1 MRSLTP
7 KIELHLST
15 ASGKRLSTACRDE
28 AASGCQVGETPGCF
42 RGDENDGS
50 LVVTELSEDEV
61 DGFEMIAEG
70 IRSQTTRR
78 KSPSVTFTLRSVLR
92 ASHSGRG

>member
-61 DGFEMIAEG
+61 DGFEMIANG
-70 IRSQTTRR
+70 IRSQTMRR
-78 KSPSVTFTLRSVLR
+78 R
-92 ASHSGRG
+92 